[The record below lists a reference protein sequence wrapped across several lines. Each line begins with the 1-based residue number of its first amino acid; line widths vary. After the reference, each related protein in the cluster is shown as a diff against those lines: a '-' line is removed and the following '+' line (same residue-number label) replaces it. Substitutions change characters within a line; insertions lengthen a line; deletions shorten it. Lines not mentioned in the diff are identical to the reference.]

1 MSLDL
6 SAVGFKTQPYSFE
19 YDWKA
24 AVLYALGI
32 GAKREELDLLYE
44 RRGPR
49 VFPTFPV
56 VGAYPV
62 MMELIEKANAPFRS
76 VVHAG
81 QTIRVLEPIAP
92 GGTLTTTGTLRGI
105 YDLKRMSRIV
115 FDTRTE
121 QNGRAV
127 CEMEWG
133 LLVRDEGGYG
143 GPRPPKTETI
153 TAPKDAVPLFEH
165 TETTSTEQAL
175 LYRLSGDLNPLHAD
189 PDLAREV
196 GFEQGPILHGL
207 CTLGFLARAVV
218 HGACGGDEHRLQAI
232 SAQFKKPVWPGESIR
247 TAGYSLGSQTLALTA
262 FAADR
267 TDPIVSSSWAQILN

>member
-81 QTIRVLEPIAP
+81 R
-92 GGTLTTTGTLRGI
+92 R
-105 YDLKRMSRIV
+105 R
-115 FDTRTE
+115 
-121 QNGRAV
+121 
-127 CEMEWG
+127 W
-133 LLVRDEGGYG
+133 
-143 GPRPPKTETI
+143 
-153 TAPKDAVPLFEH
+153 
-165 TETTSTEQAL
+165 
-175 LYRLSGDLNPLHAD
+175 
-189 PDLAREV
+189 
-196 GFEQGPILHGL
+196 
-207 CTLGFLARAVV
+207 
-218 HGACGGDEHRLQAI
+218 
-232 SAQFKKPVWPGESIR
+232 
-247 TAGYSLGSQTLALTA
+247 
-262 FAADR
+262 
-267 TDPIVSSSWAQILN
+267 